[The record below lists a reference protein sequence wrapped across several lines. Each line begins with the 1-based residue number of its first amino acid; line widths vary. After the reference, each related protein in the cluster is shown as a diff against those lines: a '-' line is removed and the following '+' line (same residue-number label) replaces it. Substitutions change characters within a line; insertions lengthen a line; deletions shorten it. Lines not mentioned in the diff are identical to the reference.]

1 MGGRIFGARVENGE
15 TPGMRDFLTARQ
27 MTLAS
32 VAGAV
37 IAAVALLAIPVA
49 AQACAV
55 CWGSSQDH
63 SFTWGI
69 LFLMA
74 MPFTIVGVIGG
85 WLVYRYR
92 HRSGGDLQKT
102 ALPRPSPTTQ
112 PTQKESRT

>member
-1 MGGRIFGARVENGE
+1 MA
-15 TPGMRDFLTARQ
+15 
-27 MTLAS
+27 
-32 VAGAV
+32 
-37 IAAVALLAIPVA
+37 AAVPLAIPVA

-63 SFTWGI
+63 SFTWAI

-92 HRSGGDLQKT
+92 HRSGGDLQRT
-102 ALPRPSPTTQ
+102 APPRSSLTTQ